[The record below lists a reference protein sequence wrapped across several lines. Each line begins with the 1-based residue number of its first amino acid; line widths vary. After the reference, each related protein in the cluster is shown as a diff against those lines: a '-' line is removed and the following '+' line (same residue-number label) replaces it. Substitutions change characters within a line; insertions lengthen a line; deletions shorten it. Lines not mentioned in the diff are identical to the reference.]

1 MRPESP
7 SPRRSTAAAVGLLIF
22 LAAPPLSATPTVTKT
37 NANSHGSFGLGLV
50 VGEPIGVGG
59 RYWFSENVAVQGLFG
74 GTYRYEGAILAID
87 VIAGIRDI
95 IPVKSP
101 SVRFDLSLGAG
112 ALAGVV
118 EGGYHCHGGPWPT
131 CHRHSSFATGLRAPV
146 TFSVV
151 IEKIQ
156 LEAFIE
162 AAPVVLVLPF
172 LDLDL
177 EGGFGARY
185 YF

>member
-1 MRPESP
+1 
-7 SPRRSTAAAVGLLIF
+7 
-22 LAAPPLSATPTVTKT
+22 
-37 NANSHGSFGLGLV
+37 
-50 VGEPIGVGG
+50 
-59 RYWFSENVAVQGLFG
+59 
-74 GTYRYEGAILAID
+74 
-87 VIAGIRDI
+87 
-95 IPVKSP
+95 
-101 SVRFDLSLGAG
+101 
-112 ALAGVV
+112 
-118 EGGYHCHGGPWPT
+118 
-131 CHRHSSFATGLRAPV
+131 LRAPV